1 MVTLY
6 TLSEHYRCITII
18 GSQEIL
24 CYPQKII
31 LNNMIWIILLGPTD
45 TTKINLLAHPQGG
58 PRFGGYV
65 YVQPSRVTA
74 ESPAVPKIVTK

>member
-1 MVTLY
+1 
-6 TLSEHYRCITII
+6 
-18 GSQEIL
+18 
-24 CYPQKII
+24 
-31 LNNMIWIILLGPTD
+31 MIWIILLGPTD